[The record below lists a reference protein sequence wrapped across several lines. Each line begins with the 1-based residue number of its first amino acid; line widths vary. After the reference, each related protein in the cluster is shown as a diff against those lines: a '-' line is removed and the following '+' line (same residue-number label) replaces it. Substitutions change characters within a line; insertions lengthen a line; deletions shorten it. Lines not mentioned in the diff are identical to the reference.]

1 MAYKEEA
8 RKVSLRIN
16 YENGLDDKG
25 EMRTRY
31 KTIKDVRADLSADV
45 LGQTAKMIAG
55 FMKDKLVST
64 SKIVEY
70 DLVEGEQL

>member
-25 EMRTRY
+25 EMKTRY
-31 KTIKDVRADLSADV
+31 KTIKDVRADLTADV

-70 DLVEGEQL
+70 DLVEGE